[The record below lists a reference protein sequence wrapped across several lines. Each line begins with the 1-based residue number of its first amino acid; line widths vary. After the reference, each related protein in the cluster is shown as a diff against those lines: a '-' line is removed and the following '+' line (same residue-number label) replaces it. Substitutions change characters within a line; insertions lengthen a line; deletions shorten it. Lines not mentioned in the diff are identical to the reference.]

1 MKLIKSLFAIAFF
14 FAINSVS
21 AQSIASKWTQ
31 LNDFQELL
39 VKTFEP
45 AGEGNFGPIKNSSE
59 YLVEKAQALD
69 VTTMPQ
75 DLRNP
80 KADEIIAVLK
90 RDTKLVAEL
99 VRTNS
104 SNVEIMKAFQ
114 KLNETYD
121 RLLRIYEP
129 KK

>member
-14 FAINSVS
+14 FAVNTIS
-21 AQSIASKWTQ
+21 AQSVVKKWPQ
-31 LNDFQELL
+31 LNEFQELL

-45 AGEGNFGPIKNSSE
+45 AGEGNFGPIKNSCE
-59 YLVEKAQALD
+59 YLVEKSQALD
-69 VTTMPQ
+69 IATMPQ
-75 DLRNP
+75 DLRNA
-80 KADEIIAVLK
+80 KAEETISVLK
-90 RDTKLVAEL
+90 RQTKLVAEL
-99 VRTNS
+99 VRTKA

-121 RLLRIYEP
+121 RFLLLYEP

>member
-14 FAINSVS
+14 FAVNTIS
-21 AQSIASKWTQ
+21 AQSVTEKWPQ

-45 AGEGNFGPIKNSSE
+45 AGEGNFNPIKNSCE

-75 DLRNP
+75 DLRNV
-80 KADEIIAVLK
+80 KADEIVAVLK

-99 VRTNS
+99 IRTKAS
-104 SNVEIMKAFQ
+104 DVEIMKSFQ

>member
-14 FAINSVS
+14 FAVNTIS
-21 AQSIASKWTQ
+21 AQSVVKKWPQ
-31 LNDFQELL
+31 LNEFQELL

-45 AGEGNFGPIKNSSE
+45 AGEGNFGPIKNSCE
-59 YLVEKAQALD
+59 YLVEKSQALD
-69 VTTMPQ
+69 VATMPQ
-75 DLRNP
+75 DLRNA
-80 KADEIIAVLK
+80 KAEETISVLK
-90 RDTKLVAEL
+90 RQTKLVAEL
-99 VRTNS
+99 VRTKA

-121 RLLRIYEP
+121 RFLLLYEP

>member
-14 FAINSVS
+14 FAINTVS
-21 AQSIASKWTQ
+21 AQSIASKWPQ

-59 YLVEKAQALD
+59 YLVEKAQALE
-69 VTTMPQ
+69 VATMPQ
-75 DLRNP
+75 DLRNA
-80 KADEIIAVLK
+80 KADEAVVVLK
-90 RDTKLVAEL
+90 RQTKLVAEL
-99 VRTNS
+99 VRTNAS
-104 SNVEIMKAFQ
+104 DVEIMKAFQ

-121 RLLRIYEP
+121 RLLGLYQT